1 MNSAIAQVVPKENR
15 DYVKKVVAESDFL
28 LDILAK
34 VCYNIIRESQNVT
47 KSDYS
52 SPSWSH
58 EQAHRNGQVDAMMTF
73 LKIIDKQKKET

>member
-1 MNSAIAQVVPKENR
+1 MNSAIQSLVPKEDR
-15 DYVKKVVAESDFL
+15 ARVAEIVEKSDFL

-34 VCYNIIRESQNVT
+34 VCYNIIRESQNIT

-58 EQAHRNGQVDAMMTF
+58 EQAHRNGKVEALTDF
-73 LKIIDKQKKET
+73 LKIINKYERT